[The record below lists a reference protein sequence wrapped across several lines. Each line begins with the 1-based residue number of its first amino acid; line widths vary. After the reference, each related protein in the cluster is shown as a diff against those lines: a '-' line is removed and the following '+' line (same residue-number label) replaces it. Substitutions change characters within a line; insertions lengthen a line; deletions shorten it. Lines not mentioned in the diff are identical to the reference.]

1 MNWGWGTCTAF
12 SWRDASVWLVCLC
25 SNTHK
30 HRQSDLLYYSR
41 TSRWCSPP
49 ADTRF
54 QNNTTKQPTACR
66 ALGKR
71 TTNWKQRTR
80 QTHSKT
86 PTEVRAARTGPPGE
100 GRRTTAPSQ
109 AAPHAA
115 LSPAAANGRAA
126 RPGQV
131 SGRGLRR
138 AGGRR
143 AAWGVRPRVSPSP
156 APCPCPPPPCQPRK
170 RLPRPSHRRRDRD
183 RSRPH

>member
-49 ADTRF
+49 ADTHF

-80 QTHSKT
+80 QTQQNADRGKGCSDGT
-86 PTEVRAARTGPPGE
+86 SRRRQTDDRPLPGRPTRCPQPGGSQRARGAAGPGE
-100 GRRTTAPSQ
+100 REGPE
-109 AAPHAA
+109 
-115 LSPAAANGRAA
+115 
-126 RPGQV
+126 
-131 SGRGLRR
+131 
-138 AGGRR
+138 AG
-143 AAWGVRPRVSPSP
+143 S
-156 APCPCPPPPCQPRK
+156 
-170 RLPRPSHRRRDRD
+170 RPSGCVRG
-183 RSRPH
+183 